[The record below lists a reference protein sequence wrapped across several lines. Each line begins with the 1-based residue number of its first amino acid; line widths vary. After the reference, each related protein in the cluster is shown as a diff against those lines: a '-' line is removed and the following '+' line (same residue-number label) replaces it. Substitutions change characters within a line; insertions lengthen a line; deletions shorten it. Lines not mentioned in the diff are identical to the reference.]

1 MTISKTSQE
10 DAHAA
15 WDVGDLRK
23 AFQLF
28 SKCAQEDESGC
39 MLNLG
44 YFYDEGI
51 GIRKSKSQAMHWY
64 RLAVRAGNIAAASS
78 VAILYREKGRYR
90 LSFQWFRRSARMG
103 DGDAEV
109 EIAKALAAG
118 TGVRRSIA
126 GARGALRRA
135 ISSKCI
141 TPLGREE
148 AVSLLVAT
156 KSRALKHMP
165 G

>member
-1 MTISKTSQE
+1 MTISTTSQ
-10 DAHAA
+10 DAAHDA
-15 WDVGDLRK
+15 WDAGDLCK

-28 SKCAQEDESGC
+28 SKCAQENESGC

-44 YFYDEGI
+44 YFYDEGV

-64 RLAVRAGNIAAASS
+64 RLAVRAGDMAAASN

-109 EIAKALAAG
+109 ALAKALAAG
-118 TGVRRSIA
+118 AGVRRSIA
-126 GARGALRRA
+126 AARGALRRA
-135 ISSKCI
+135 VTSKCI
-141 TPLGREE
+141 TPTGREE
-148 AVSLLVAT
+148 AVSLLAAT
-156 KSRALKHMP
+156 KLRVVKNFP